1 LLLCRAE
8 RCTPGE
14 KHGRAEVGAV
24 RGEWGPAA
32 VLREL
37 ERRALGRVFIE
48 GGGVTV
54 SRFLAARCLDY
65 LQLAVSPM
73 IMGKGRPGVDLA
85 ETLRLRPRV
94 RRFELADDVLFECRF
109 DAD

>member
-1 LLLCRAE
+1 VA
-8 RCTPGE
+8 GI
-14 KHGRAEVGAV
+14 

-37 ERRALGRVFIE
+37 ERRALRRVFIE

-54 SRFLAARCLDY
+54 SRFLTARCLDY

-73 IMGKGRPGVDLA
+73 IMGKGRAGLDLA